1 MRTMD
6 SFPANTPVEIPV
18 VHANFRHGALS
29 CRATWAALGA
39 ALLMS
44 FAGCSS
50 INTTPTR
57 IANDVLPTS
66 AIIPNYR
73 IPVSPSVSIPFEALI
88 AAAIVFWYVDPLGPN
103 WEVEERQLSPSLI
116 HLSLRKKR
124 YATGG
129 DGEAPQI
136 IRRRATELA
145 IKAGIGNYQVV
156 EYAEGVESE
165 TLGARRVTTA
175 LVRLTPE
182 RAHRIP

>member
-1 MRTMD
+1 MSTM
-6 SFPANTPVEIPV
+6 STIPAKIP
-18 VHANFRHGALS
+18 ALYADRRH
-29 CRATWAALGA
+29 RAQRGRAALAALVA
-39 ALLMS
+39 ALLIS

-50 INTTPTR
+50 FNTTPTR

-73 IPVSPSVSIPFEALI
+73 IPVSPSVSIPIEALI

-103 WEVEERQLSPSLI
+103 WEVEERRLSPSLI

-136 IRRRATELA
+136 VRRRATELA
-145 IKAGIGNYQVV
+145 IKAGFGNYQLV

-175 LVRLTPE
+175 LVRLTSE
-182 RAHRIP
+182 RATRIP

>member
-1 MRTMD
+1 MYRSPEQM
-6 SFPANTPVEIPV
+6 PAA
-18 VHANFRHGALS
+18 HANRGQ
-29 CRATWAALGA
+29 RAPGRRVTSAVLGA
-39 ALLMS
+39 ALLIS

-57 IANDVLPTS
+57 IAKDTLPTS
-66 AIIPNYR
+66 AIIPDYR
-73 IPVSPSVSIPFEALI
+73 IPVSPSVSIPLEALI

-103 WEVEERQLSPSLI
+103 WEVEERRLSPSLI

-175 LVRLTPE
+175 LVRLTSE
-182 RAHRIP
+182 RATRIP